1 MLHEGDGM
9 DVDCVDNVTNNLTS
23 SEIVFQLEAMENA
36 NNDLKSTHNELV
48 QG

>member
-1 MLHEGDGM
+1 M

-23 SEIVFQLEAMENA
+23 NEIEFQLEVMANA
-36 NNDLKSTHNELV
+36 NKNLKSTHNELV